1 MYTFNCSLRKV
12 LITLA
17 GSDDLFSCPADRP
30 VILAT
35 DPPQDGDDDAVAAAY
50 PIGYYSL
57 TLHVPSGSYGLWIMS
72 NSGEWSR
79 LASIEPVT
87 IPRPC
92 QD

>member
-30 VILAT
+30 VVLAIE
-35 DPPQDGDDDAVAAAY
+35 PPQDGNLDAVATAY
-50 PIGYYSL
+50 PLSYYSL
-57 TLHVPSGSYGLWIMS
+57 TLPLPSGSYGLWIMS

-79 LASIEPVT
+79 LATIEAVT

-92 QD
+92 QN